1 MPCAHIDT
9 RLDGRL
15 QGHGHQLGAQ
25 DPHRQAGLVWSLHV
39 FPATC
44 DGGRM
49 WLLRQH
55 WAHWQEAR
63 LQLQHH
69 VAHACQATPLHLRRA
84 PQQPCARFCQPG
96 WDQIPSS
103 SSRISTVSRPA
114 PVCGFGPSCTHGQQ
128 WLRKGS
134 EDWGG
139 ILGFPCQACH
149 RLCLEHRGCGPG
161 AAGAPHRMAGF
172 LVGARPQA
180 PLPPSRGG
188 SQDLSICCDGNT
200 RVLCIC

>member
-114 PVCGFGPSCTHGQQ
+114 PVCGFGPSSTHGQQ

-139 ILGFPCQACH
+139 SSGSLAKHATCSGTPWLWARSCRCSPQDGRISGG
-149 RLCLEHRGCGPG
+149 RTSPG
-161 AAGAPHRMAGF
+161 TF
-172 LVGARPQA
+172 T
-180 PLPPSRGG
+180 PSRGS
-188 SQDLSICCDGNT
+188 SQDLSVCCDGKT